1 MKETFDLR
9 LQNLR
14 KMHNFT
20 QEDIANKVNVTPQ
33 AVSKWENDLAEP
45 DLQTLPLLANILNV
59 SVDELLGITQTVTQL
74 VEPVTNFKNYVLKI
88 TVDSADGDKVRV
100 NLPLAFISAC
110 LDEDKKIP
118 LNLGVDTTN
127 IDFKEIIALV
137 KQGVI
142 GEIISVDSA
151 DGDKV
156 NICVEKYENNH

>member
-1 MKETFDLR
+1 MKETFGLR